1 MKPTFDDVIG
11 YEAIKTEL
19 KQIVDMVR
27 SPQKYK
33 SLGASLPKGILIHG
47 DPGLGKTLLAEA
59 LIHETGLQHS
69 TVKRTEQKNNVVEP
83 IIRAFH
89 YAKNN
94 EPYIVFLDDLDK
106 FANED
111 SNHRNAQEY
120 VTVQACINEVRNKD
134 VLVVATVNEMELL
147 PDSLVRSGRF
157 DRKIKVRPPSIEEAM
172 EIIQHY
178 IKGKPLAK
186 DVDVQDIVKMVDTQ
200 SCAILETT
208 LNEAAIYAGWDNCD
222 LIWMKHIVEAVLKL
236 QYQAPA
242 DYKAIS
248 DESQQKYALHEAGHL
263 VVAETLQ
270 PGSVGFVTIRSQ
282 NKDSIKGFTH
292 RCQNFEH
299 HSYHVMTSLAGKV
312 ATEMRYS
319 GNAFDCGDDLRKAY
333 DTIKQ
338 GIVGNAACG
347 YGLLGGWSVSEFSD
361 ARVEVATAAELERY
375 SMLVKDILI
384 RNGQL
389 LDRVTSELK
398 EKKYLLYS
406 DIQRIKTECGIEQ
419 AHIV

>member
-11 YEAIKTEL
+11 YEAIKAEL

-27 SPQKYK
+27 NPEKYK

-69 TVKRTEQKNNVVEP
+69 TVKRTEQKNNVVES
-83 IIRAFH
+83 ILRAFH

-111 SNHRNAQEY
+111 SVHRNAQEY
-120 VTVQACINEVRNKD
+120 VTVQACINEVRDKD

-157 DRKIKVRPPSIEEAM
+157 DRKIEVLPPSIEEAM
-172 EIIQHY
+172 EIIRHY
-178 IKGKPLAK
+178 IKGKHLAK

-200 SCAILETT
+200 SCAVLQTT

-222 LIWMKHIVEAVLKL
+222 LIRMKHIVEAVLKL

-248 DESQQKYALHEAGHL
+248 DESQQKCALHEAGHL

-282 NKDSIKGFTH
+282 NKGSIKGFTH

-299 HSYHVMTSLAGKV
+299 HSYHIMTSLAGKV

-319 GNAFDCGDDLRKAY
+319 GNACDCGDDLEKAY
-333 DTIKQ
+333 SAIRRE
-338 GIVGNAACG
+338 IARNAACG
-347 YGLLGGWSVSEFSD
+347 YGLLGGWGASEFSD
-361 ARVEVATAAELERY
+361 ARVEVAIAAELERY

-406 DIQRIKTECGIEQ
+406 DIQRIKKECGIEQ